1 LRRKEVAT
9 LKQASI
15 YRWIW
20 LWRSKQAMQ
29 REEKEEIYYL
39 LAGLDSSVG
48 KETSETKNLDLLL
61 LPSDSR
67 ELLVEI
73 KMYYPVGREKM
84 HHAGRDRRR

>member
-1 LRRKEVAT
+1 
-9 LKQASI
+9 
-15 YRWIW
+15 
-20 LWRSKQAMQ
+20 M
-29 REEKEEIYYL
+29 
-39 LAGLDSSVG
+39 DSSVG